1 MPGGPSIEELVTRE
15 AAGWQFSRTKLTD
28 EFSLKDHL
36 AARPDNA
43 ERLAVLKPD
52 KRLLFFSTDARPATE
67 AGDVLISYVDRQSVV
82 WGKGVSLG
90 VARGVTRRIT
100 KKNK

>member
-15 AAGWQFSRTKLTD
+15 AAGWQFSRTKLTA

-43 ERLAVLKPD
+43 ESLAVLKPD
-52 KRLLFFSTDARPATE
+52 KRLLFFSTDARPVTE
-67 AGDVLISYVDRQSVV
+67 AGDVLISSVPP
-82 WGKGVSLG
+82 
-90 VARGVTRRIT
+90 ATAAPRRE
-100 KKNK
+100 KKAAQAGPRPAAT